1 MNTLFV
7 LVGAFI
13 ISVMIRKLAFKKYDL
28 ALSGRISM
36 AVMLF
41 FTAFGHFL
49 FLKGM
54 VLMIPSFIPFKTA
67 LVYLT
72 AVLEIVTGLYLLYPS
87 TYRAAGWVLIML
99 LVILL
104 PANIK
109 AALDQVDYRTASFT
123 GPGRSYLYF
132 RIPLQFFFVAWTY
145 WSAIKVRP
153 SKPEAVKERL
163 LEDTANDGRKIFKP
177 LFK

>member
-1 MNTLFV
+1 
-7 LVGAFI
+7 
-13 ISVMIRKLAFKKYDL
+13 
-28 ALSGRISM
+28 
-36 AVMLF
+36 
-41 FTAFGHFL
+41 
-49 FLKGM
+49 M